1 VREVGYV
8 KNDRGVCTTNALGLY
23 AGWNLSGHDLSSL
36 FGCSNRAEIKRKWLV
51 ISKIFIRKPSS
62 Y

>member
-8 KNDRGVCTTNALGLY
+8 KNDRGVCTTSALGLY
-23 AGWNLSGHDLSSL
+23 RGWNLSGHDLSSL
-36 FGCSNRAEIKRKWLV
+36 FDRSNRAGIKRKWLV
-51 ISKIFIRKPSS
+51 ISKIFIRQSSS